1 MGMAF
6 LIDSRTSGH
15 SQYLCAFMHCEHQPR
30 HKKYSILFLPMI
42 ELADNLLKMNEKN
55 SMKKSR
61 SYG

>member
-1 MGMAF
+1 
-6 LIDSRTSGH
+6 
-15 SQYLCAFMHCEHQPR
+15 MHCEHQPR